1 MNVSPAHMYVRYVHR
16 GMKRLLDHLELKL
29 WMILS
34 SHVGAE
40 LMSSE
45 RATITL
51 TTEPSFWSMY
61 FLS

>member
-1 MNVSPAHMYVRYVHR
+1 MDVSPVHMYVRYVHG

-34 SHVGAE
+34 SHVCAE
-40 LMSSE
+40 LMSSG

-51 TTEPSFWSMY
+51 TTEPSF
-61 FLS
+61 

>member
-1 MNVSPAHMYVRYVHR
+1 MDVSPAHMYVRYVHG

-40 LMSSE
+40 LMSSG

-51 TTEPSFWSMY
+51 TTEPSF
-61 FLS
+61 